1 VLDEADLDPP
11 AVANK
16 DNMGLIDLPK
26 DALKYH
32 VAVYLKARSLD
43 SLRRTCKS
51 MHRTLHSVVPGLKLQ
66 LYAHQI
72 KSLSWMRNRET
83 KVVMESDLISY
94 GQRRTHSWE
103 GDAHRAASGGASVL
117 LTARNDKQENIPISQ
132 YDGNEIVIC
141 SNDPL
146 SRAIARGG
154 LLCDDPGLGKTI
166 TVVSLILQTL
176 GLSTESSESASDER
190 IFTEYWKE
198 SIIPEYR
205 YQYLN
210 KLLNDFQRSS
220 HDASLFIYPVD
231 PIADGCPDYL
241 EVIKDPISIQ
251 DIRSKITAYA
261 YGDSFAAFEIDMEKM
276 FR

>member
-1 VLDEADLDPP
+1 
-11 AVANK
+11 
-16 DNMGLIDLPK
+16 
-26 DALKYH
+26 
-32 VAVYLKARSLD
+32 
-43 SLRRTCKS
+43 
-51 MHRTLHSVVPGLKLQ
+51 
-66 LYAHQI
+66 
-72 KSLSWMRNRET
+72 
-83 KVVMESDLISY
+83 
-94 GQRRTHSWE
+94 
-103 GDAHRAASGGASVL
+103 
-117 LTARNDKQENIPISQ
+117 
-132 YDGNEIVIC
+132 
-141 SNDPL
+141 
-146 SRAIARGG
+146 
-154 LLCDDPGLGKTI
+154 
-166 TVVSLILQTL
+166 VSLILQTL
-176 GLSTESSESASDER
+176 GLSTESSDPNDEIDDDDKDDEKESASDER

>member
-1 VLDEADLDPP
+1 
-11 AVANK
+11 
-16 DNMGLIDLPK
+16 
-26 DALKYH
+26 
-32 VAVYLKARSLD
+32 
-43 SLRRTCKS
+43 
-51 MHRTLHSVVPGLKLQ
+51 
-66 LYAHQI
+66 
-72 KSLSWMRNRET
+72 MRNRET

-94 GQRRTHSWE
+94 GQRRTHSQE

-141 SNDPL
+141 WKDPL

-176 GLSTESSESASDER
+176 GLSTESSDPNDEIDDDEKDDEKESASDER

-220 HDASLFIYPVD
+220 HDASLFIYPVN
-231 PIADGCPDYL
+231 PIAHGCPDYL

-251 DIRSKITAYA
+251 DIRRKITAYA
-261 YGDSFAAFEIDMEKM
+261 YGVSFAAFEIDMEKM